1 MTIALIPVKRLEQS
15 KSRLLPELPDARRQ
29 ALTLAMLEDLIEA
42 LRGSGRVDRI
52 AVTTPDP
59 IVAERAARAGAEV
72 LLRPEPGLNAALD
85 DAARRLAPAA
95 DEALLVVLGDVAG
108 ALPADLAC
116 LVDVAHASS
125 APARGVWLAPSNDG
139 GTSALLLRPVGAI
152 PFCFGPES
160 ARRHREA
167 ARAAGIAYHELPLP
181 SLAIDLDQPE
191 DLARFLASAG
201 GGPRTR
207 ALLGTG
213 RGTGRAD
220 AGEPE
225 GHARSEAGRAAE
237 SDVAHERRKR
247 SALDP

>member
-1 MTIALIPVKRLEQS
+1 MTLALIPVKRLEQS
-15 KSRLLPELPDARRQ
+15 KSRLLPGLSDATRQ

-42 LRGSGRVDRI
+42 LRASGRVARI

-59 IVAERAARAGAEV
+59 IVAERAAQAGAEV
-72 LLRPEPGLNAALD
+72 VVRPEPGLNAALD
-85 DAARRLAPAA
+85 DAGRRLAPAP

-108 ALPADLAC
+108 ALPAELAR
-116 LVDVAHASS
+116 LVDAAHLPG

-139 GTSALLLRPVGAI
+139 GTSALLLRPYGAI

-167 ARAAGIAYHELPLP
+167 AQAAGVAYHELPLD

-191 DLARFLASAG
+191 DLTRFLASAS

-213 RGTGRAD
+213 DARGGGGGSGAAREARID
-220 AGEPE
+220 AAG
-225 GHARSEAGRAAE
+225 SEN
-237 SDVAHERRKR
+237 RRR
-247 SALDP
+247 SAP